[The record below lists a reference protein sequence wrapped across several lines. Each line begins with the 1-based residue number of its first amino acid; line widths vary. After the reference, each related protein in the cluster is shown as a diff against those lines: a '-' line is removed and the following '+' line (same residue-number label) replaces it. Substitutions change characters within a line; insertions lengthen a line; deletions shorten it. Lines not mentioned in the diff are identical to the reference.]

1 MDTFCF
7 SFFFFFLS
15 PNGNRLFTF
24 FLFLFFFLFLLFFL
38 LFCSSSWLGH
48 SCVVG
53 ERAAARETVNKH
65 NVIDISY

>member
-1 MDTFCF
+1 MDTFFF

-38 LFCSSSWLGH
+38 FCSNSWLGH

>member
-24 FLFLFFFLFLLFFL
+24 SFFFLSFFSFSF

-48 SCVVG
+48 SRVVG